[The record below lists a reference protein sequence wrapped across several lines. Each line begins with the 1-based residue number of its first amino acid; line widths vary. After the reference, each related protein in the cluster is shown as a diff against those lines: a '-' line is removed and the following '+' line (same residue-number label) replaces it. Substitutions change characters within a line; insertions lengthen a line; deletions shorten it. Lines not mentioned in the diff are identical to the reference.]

1 MRRGLLAAI
10 VAVAIVVLSAQS
22 VIGAYNRMITQDEAI
37 DGQWAQVENQLQR
50 RFDLIP
56 NLVETVRAFAAH
68 ERGAIDSVTEARAR
82 LGGQLTPEQRMDAE
96 NQLSGALSR
105 LLVIV
110 ENYPILKADANF
122 RMLMDQLEGT
132 ENRLAQE
139 RRMFNEMVRD
149 FNVTIQRFPGVI
161 LARWFGFMER
171 AYFQAPAGAEIAP
184 GVRFPTP

>member
-1 MRRGLLAAI
+1 MKKGLWAAI
-10 VAVAIVVLSAQS
+10 VAIGIVVLSAS
-22 VIGAYNRMITQDEAI
+22 AVVGTYNRMVAQNESI

-68 ERGAIDSVTEARAR
+68 ERAAIDSVTQARAR

-110 ENYPILKADANF
+110 ENYPVLKADANF

-139 RRMFNEMVRD
+139 RRMFNELVRD
-149 FNVTIQRFPGVI
+149 YNVTIRRLPAALI
-161 LARWFGFMER
+161 ARLFGFVER
-171 AYFQAPAGAEIAP
+171 AYFQAPAGAETAP
-184 GVRFPTP
+184 RVTFP